1 MSNGSKNDAFLASR
15 GKLCRG
21 IRQNYPTRRVFSDFR
36 LFSHRFRKLSRK
48 QIFDIPFSPFFRTF
62 VPQMAQISADGFL
75 PLFAGRCPTLNATR
89 PLALDGFCAADGAD
103 KRGWVLTS
111 HSLPLAVGRCPTL
124 NATRPLALGGFC
136 AADGA
141 DKRGWVLTTHSL
153 PLAVGRCPTLNATR
167 PLALGGEGRK
177 IFRLCIQV
185 RPCTFNFQFS
195 TLH

>member
-1 MSNGSKNDAFLASR
+1 MSNESKNDAFLAPW
-15 GKLCRG
+15 GNLYKG
-21 IRQNYPTRRVFSDFR
+21 IRQNYPTERRFSDCFPQISQIITEADIRHSVFSI
-36 LFSHRFRKLSRK
+36 FSYFC
-48 QIFDIPFSPFFRTF
+48 P
-62 VPQMAQISADGFL
+62 VQMAQISADGFL

-124 NATRPLALGGFC
+124 NAPRPLAL
-136 AADGA
+136 DG
-141 DKRGWVLTTHSL
+141 K
-153 PLAVGRCPTLNATR
+153 
-167 PLALGGEGRK
+167 GRK